1 MTDRQR
7 RDRPRARPRGR
18 TPGARRAPRL
28 PCLPVPAR
36 QRRTA
41 GLRRRPACC
50 DAGRLCARGQA
61 LECRMDARRVART
74 GVCARIMP
82 VQLLAV
88 GSHGGTAHG
97 NAVSCA
103 SLPAGE
109 PLRGSWGD
117 GARPAARR
125 RTLGC
130 HDLCEFASGARPAR
144 LRRKRREASEQV
156 HGRSFGRPAASQ
168 QDPADV
174 CKPGSSVANSKVS
187 VRVRVPAQMQRCVGL
202 PGVGRPAGDAFR
214 RRACPRALLRT
225 DPDQNRYFKVYPT
238 GLWRSPQILKVEFWK
253 ARIWL
258 SVWLSVW

>member
-1 MTDRQR
+1 
-7 RDRPRARPRGR
+7 
-18 TPGARRAPRL
+18 
-28 PCLPVPAR
+28 
-36 QRRTA
+36 
-41 GLRRRPACC
+41 
-50 DAGRLCARGQA
+50 
-61 LECRMDARRVART
+61 MDARRVART

-156 HGRSFGRPAASQ
+156 HGRSFGRGRREGTGAKVVQSAE
-168 QDPADV
+168 V
-174 CKPGSSVANSKVS
+174 CNNCARSFANLILHVDGCQTKLSHFDAVACNTEQCPD
-187 VRVRVPAQMQRCVGL
+187 RFHA
-202 PGVGRPAGDAFR
+202 R
-214 RRACPRALLRT
+214 RRAPLLPFCT
-225 DPDQNRYFKVYPT
+225 PEIWNAGVWPVTLADQPT
-238 GLWRSPQILKVEFWK
+238 VS
-253 ARIWL
+253 
-258 SVWLSVW
+258 